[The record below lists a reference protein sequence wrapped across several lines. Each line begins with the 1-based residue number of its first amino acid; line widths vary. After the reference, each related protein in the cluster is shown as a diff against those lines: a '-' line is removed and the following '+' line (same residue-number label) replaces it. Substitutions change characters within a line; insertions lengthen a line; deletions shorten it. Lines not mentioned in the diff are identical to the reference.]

1 MPPSTF
7 PPNASEPI
15 VTSLSTPRALAYS
28 TAMIV
33 LSTLGT
39 GYFLGLFSPSITA
52 EFGTDQSTIGFIFAL
67 STLAAVVPMFYLGG
81 LVDRISLRSY
91 TLILLAIFSVASLCV
106 AFAPNLL
113 VFAIG
118 ILFVRLLGDW
128 LFTHAALT
136 ASVRLLDGRKKALAG
151 LPSLGY
157 ALGPSIL
164 PALAVLLLGIY
175 GWRTTW
181 LGIALATAVVAIP
194 AFLWLLASECRTGI
208 DAPAVARPRLAIDH
222 AVLPYLPALM
232 CVPLIFSGM
241 LFHQSVW
248 LDQRGAADW
257 IAIGLAA
264 YAIAQT
270 TAMLISGVLV
280 DRFSA
285 RRVVALYALPAA
297 LGMGVALVGSPDWT
311 ILGYFVGAGFATG
324 LYFACTPHL
333 LAELYGKAR
342 LGSARAAVQCVTLV
356 CSAASTIGLGVW
368 TDAGLSI
375 SIVLVAGIVVIAVTS
390 LIALLASH

>member
-1 MPPSTF
+1 M
-7 PPNASEPI
+7 
-15 VTSLSTPRALAYS
+15 TSLSTPRALAYS

-175 GWRTTW
+175 GSIFIRS
-181 LGIALATAVVAIP
+181 LEIP
-194 AFLWLLASECRTGI
+194 ARWR
-208 DAPAVARPRLAIDH
+208 
-222 AVLPYLPALM
+222 
-232 CVPLIFSGM
+232 
-241 LFHQSVW
+241 
-248 LDQRGAADW
+248 
-257 IAIGLAA
+257 
-264 YAIAQT
+264 
-270 TAMLISGVLV
+270 
-280 DRFSA
+280 
-285 RRVVALYALPAA
+285 
-297 LGMGVALVGSPDWT
+297 
-311 ILGYFVGAGFATG
+311 
-324 LYFACTPHL
+324 
-333 LAELYGKAR
+333 
-342 LGSARAAVQCVTLV
+342 
-356 CSAASTIGLGVW
+356 
-368 TDAGLSI
+368 
-375 SIVLVAGIVVIAVTS
+375 
-390 LIALLASH
+390 